1 MSDHSKESTGFSL
14 IFLHSML
21 TIFGLSIF
29 LILRSESSDQIYGFL
44 VLLFA
49 GISLVGLPRLNIL
62 KIKSSKLGNS
72 GFIRDR
78 SLILFSV
85 FLSFILSQS
94 FIKFL
99 FSLLLLTL
107 LNVLF
112 MKNSEILSIVKRINM
127 RGKYLAWTLFVVSL
141 FAFLIDLFKTP
152 SSLQDTNHPT
162 YVGDEIQAPTAGLN
176 NWRTY
181 SAQYT
186 ALLGYFAKP
195 FLNKQSPVDLQSS
208 TYTFLIVIQYIAVG
222 LLFLLIFN
230 IAGRNNFKWPF
241 IFAFAV
247 LSGSFFY
254 AFGVMDWLQNFP
266 ARTLFPIITMYLYFL
281 FLKFNSLSQ
290 SGTLLQQFKEKSLIA
305 LIGILAAVGF
315 VNDLMFGA
323 PIVLGIVISIM
334 FSKLSLS
341 VKIRFLFLYTIT
353 FTYTAVLLNFY
364 VLRTPDSRFSLGLLT
379 HYMASYGENGF
390 ARLFDFRGIE
400 IFFWGFGL
408 AAIIVAQKRFSAFQD
423 QHAEKVLHPMLILCA
438 MLIFSTIPYTTGRSF
453 SAQIWA
459 SCAIYVIVLFACLF
473 RLFRGYE
480 VGAPPQSA
488 VMPDSNVL
496 ISVALLFSIFSG
508 VLNPIQISK
517 ELKRID
523 GVHKMIPSRTQL
535 NLEANKILAVV
546 RSEGIDSN
554 EAALLV
560 PHGNNMAI
568 TLGIRNGLFVN
579 HPTSVIFVEQMNLI
593 CQRNYDFGVKR
604 LIFDTYLEPLIRDS
618 EQCITHFGKLQK
630 VTTRIYVTQQQ

>member
-1 MSDHSKESTGFSL
+1 MSERSKESTGFSL
-14 IFLHSML
+14 VFLQCML

-29 LILRSESSDQIYGFL
+29 LIIRNESSDQFYGFL

-49 GISLVGLPRLNIL
+49 GISLVGLPRL
-62 KIKSSKLGNS
+62 KIFKIRSSKLGNS
-72 GFIRDR
+72 DFIRGR
-78 SLILFSV
+78 SLILFLV

-94 FIKFL
+94 YIKFL

-112 MKNSEILSIVKRINM
+112 MKNSEILSTIKRINIK
-127 RGKYLAWTLFVVSL
+127 GKYLAWTLFVVSL
-141 FAFLIDLFKTP
+141 FAFLIDLLKTP

-162 YVGDEIQAPTAGLN
+162 YVGDEIQAPTAGLH

-186 ALLGYFAKP
+186 ALLGYLAKP

-208 TYTFLIVIQYIAVG
+208 TYTFLIVVQYIAVG
-222 LLFLLIFN
+222 ILFLLIFN
-230 IAGRNNFKWPF
+230 VAGRNNFKWPF

-266 ARTLFPIITMYLYFL
+266 ARTLFPIITIYLYFS
-281 FLKFNSLSQ
+281 FLKFNSLSK
-290 SGTLLQQFKEKSLIA
+290 SGTLLEQIKEKSLIA
-305 LIGILAAVGF
+305 LVGILAAIGF

-323 PIVLGIVISIM
+323 PVVLGIVISIV
-334 FSKLSLS
+334 FSKLPLS
-341 VKIRFLFLYTIT
+341 TKIRFIFLYIIT
-353 FTYTAVLLNFY
+353 FTYTAVLLNLY
-364 VLRTPDSRFSLGLLT
+364 VLRTPDSQFSLGLLT
-379 HYMASYGENGF
+379 HYMVSYGENGF

-408 AAIIVAQKRFSAFQD
+408 AAIIVARRRFSAFQD
-423 QHAEKVLHPMLILCA
+423 EHAEKVLHPMLLLCA
-438 MLIFSTIPYTTGRSF
+438 TLIFSTVPYTTGRSF

-473 RLFRGYE
+473 RLFRDYE
-480 VGAPPQSA
+480 VGMPLQIALL
-488 VMPDSNVL
+488 PDSNVL
-496 ISVALLFSIFSG
+496 ISVAILFSIFSG
-508 VLNPIQISK
+508 ILNPMQIGK

-523 GVHKMIPSRTQL
+523 SLHKMIPSGTQL
-535 NLEANKILAVV
+535 NLEADKILAVV
-546 RSEGIDSN
+546 RTEGIDVN
-554 EAALLV
+554 EVALLV

-604 LIFDTYLEPLIRDS
+604 LIFDTYLEPLFRDS
-618 EQCITHFGKLQK
+618 EKCITYFGKVQK
-630 VTTRIYVTQQQ
+630 MTSRIYVTQQQ